1 MSQQWKFYESMSVSK
16 DSTTTK
22 KLICNIPETNQFLND
37 KDSPIVQGSFMT
49 SSMETNPF
57 GQLSNIRPFEDEQT
71 SARKKQVLSNASNDQ
86 FPTTSIEKQTLQKL
100 NVNEN
105 RVEDENFQFL
115 MSLLPYLREVPKN
128 RKLIVR
134 HKLQKVFIDEQE
146 RSSFNFN
153 LNHSAAAIQTSIIPL
168 KPPPPYHRTNYSFTA
183 PQVSANNR
191 LTVDEQSNSTECSTS
206 EKTQSQDYNNTYTN
220 ATDQVDQTSWTYIP

>member
-22 KLICNIPETNQFLND
+22 KLICNIPETNQFMNE
-37 KDSPIVQGSFMT
+37 KDTPIVQGSFMT
-49 SSMETNPF
+49 SSMETNSF
-57 GQLSNIRPFEDEQT
+57 SQLSNVRSFEDEQT

-86 FPTTSIEKQTLQKL
+86 FPTTSIEKQTLQKP
-100 NVNEN
+100 NANEN

-115 MSLLPYLREVPKN
+115 MSLLPYLREVPKK

-153 LNHSAAAIQTSIIPL
+153 LNHSTAAIQTTIIPS
-168 KPPPPYHRTNYSFTA
+168 KPPPPYHRTNYNFMV
-183 PQVSANNR
+183 PQVTANNR
-191 LTVDEQSNSTECSTS
+191 LNIDEQSNSTE
-206 EKTQSQDYNNTYTN
+206 
-220 ATDQVDQTSWTYIP
+220 